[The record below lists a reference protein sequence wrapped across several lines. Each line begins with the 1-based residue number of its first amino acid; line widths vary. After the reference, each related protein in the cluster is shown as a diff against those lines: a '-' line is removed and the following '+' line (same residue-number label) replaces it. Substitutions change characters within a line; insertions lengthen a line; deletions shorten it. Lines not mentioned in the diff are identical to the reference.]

1 MAFVKPDDLTIERK
15 IGRAASRGPV
25 IAGVAPFVLLHGTGG
40 AYDEIAIFG
49 GIGLVI
55 LALVFL
61 SWRAG
66 RDKKRREKRR
76 RRKPQG

>member
-1 MAFVKPDDLTIERK
+1 MAFEKPDDLKIESK
-15 IGRAASRGPV
+15 IGLVASRGQA
-25 IAGVAPFVLLHGTGG
+25 IAGAAPFVLLHGTGG